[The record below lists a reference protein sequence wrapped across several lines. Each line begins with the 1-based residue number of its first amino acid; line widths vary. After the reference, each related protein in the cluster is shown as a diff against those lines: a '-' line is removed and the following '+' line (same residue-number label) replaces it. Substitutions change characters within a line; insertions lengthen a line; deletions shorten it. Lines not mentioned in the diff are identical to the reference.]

1 MCVSTMQTVYHVDIF
16 CQQVNSRD
24 QINQLQFEN
33 NMDQINCYQ
42 NVGTKL
48 IVTPKCRDQNRVFA
62 FIVSTIK
69 EYMTRIQQA
78 TCSKKQKKI
87 QQATKTPPANTIY
100 IIGEWNVFIHT
111 SQKHENQRPTEQ
123 TRDKQSQIKNNAV
136 QRWAFIFTC
145 YLLDTLIGVFAFT

>member
-16 CQQVNSRD
+16 CQQVNGRD

-33 NMDQINCYQ
+33 NRDQINCYQ

-48 IVTPKCRDQNRVFA
+48 IVTPIWRDQNRVFA

-111 SQKHENQRPTEQ
+111 SQEHENQRPTEQ
-123 TRDKQSQIKNNAV
+123 TRDKQSQIKIMLFRDGLSYSPV
-136 QRWAFIFTC
+136 TC
-145 YLLDTLIGVFAFT
+145 WTP